1 MRCPDEARADAER
14 GGRYANYQRR
24 TPCAP
29 RAGGPAVLACGCHRR
44 YVRRHWTREE
54 LEAHLAHLHANRR
67 AAFIQMTVR
76 VDAVAMMRF
85 ITSNIAFQHALIQ
98 LAESCAN
105 GQLVSEQLASELAN
119 FCARVRFAW
128 W

>member
-1 MRCPDEARADAER
+1 VVAVTPTTNDALRAHLAQVAQQFSLAAVTVVTSVGTGPE
-14 GGRYANYQRR
+14 
-24 TPCAP
+24 TP
-29 RAGGPAVLACGCHRR
+29 
-44 YVRRHWTREE
+44 EE

-76 VDAVAMMRF
+76 VDAVVMMRF